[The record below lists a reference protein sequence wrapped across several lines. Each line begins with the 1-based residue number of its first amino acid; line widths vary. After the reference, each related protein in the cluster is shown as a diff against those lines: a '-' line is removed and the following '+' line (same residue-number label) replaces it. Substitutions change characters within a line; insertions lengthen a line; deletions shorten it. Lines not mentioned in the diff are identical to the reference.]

1 MAAQSKPSDESSHRS
16 ITLSWLFAQAS
27 LELRQVVASSSAE
40 VEFSYIQPTE
50 LPDPTPFL
58 LPGSVVLTVGLAF
71 ESKPRQLENYVAS
84 LKQSGVVAIG
94 FGTGLSFAAVPEALS
109 LACQQHELTLFEVPH
124 KIPFISIINAVNQE
138 FSRQE
143 SRNQERLMRAQ
154 RRLNQ
159 SAITEGIVGLLSATS
174 QLIDAHLAIY
184 DNDQRLVAQS
194 GTVAPAAGK
203 KVVVKHKML
212 TFGDRYHQLITAS
225 TKRTTALDRAIIKHT
240 MGLAELLLQ
249 RPSQLRKARSDLN
262 ALALT
267 LLLGIDGNPDHLSRV
282 FARISD
288 NSGNVRPVLI
298 HSNVAVQ
305 IDRACAAVDAALML
319 TDRELCSLRLD
330 ETLALLLFRGT
341 RSIDNI
347 LDLFG
352 TTRTKLRI
360 CLDVPQHWSQINNQL
375 IKQLTVSVKSL
386 KLGENSS
393 PRSNTVR
400 WLQAPEVIAALDQR
414 AQETIDKLILFDAA
428 NNTELRTTLAVY
440 LQQGASISLTA
451 ETLGIHR
458 HTVRTRIG
466 KIASICEVDL
476 DDPVTRAEL
485 LLVVITRETNHK

>member
-1 MAAQSKPSDESSHRS
+1 M
-16 ITLSWLFAQAS
+16 
-27 LELRQVVASSSAE
+27 
-40 VEFSYIQPTE
+40 
-50 LPDPTPFL
+50 
-58 LPGSVVLTVGLAF
+58 
-71 ESKPRQLENYVAS
+71 
-84 LKQSGVVAIG
+84 
-94 FGTGLSFAAVPEALS
+94 
-109 LACQQHELTLFEVPH
+109 
-124 KIPFISIINAVNQE
+124 
-138 FSRQE
+138 
-143 SRNQERLMRAQ
+143 
-154 RRLNQ
+154 
-159 SAITEGIVGLLSATS
+159 
-174 QLIDAHLAIY
+174 
-184 DNDQRLVAQS
+184 
-194 GTVAPAAGK
+194 
-203 KVVVKHKML
+203 
-212 TFGDRYHQLITAS
+212 
-225 TKRTTALDRAIIKHT
+225 
-240 MGLAELLLQ
+240 LQ

-352 TTRTKLRI
+352 TTRAKLRI